1 MSDAPSSLDMINKL
15 NMAEI
20 ATKCPEIAFYIE
32 VLFPLLAQHVVR
44 WWAWGDAGI
53 AAIEVVGMI
62 GSESFVAHIFV
73 THGSATPDG
82 QFIKVR
88 AVMQDGGDP
97 PAAQK
102 WLAETLQRA
111 NREVQQRPISAC
123 SPATKGTVW
132 Q

>member
-73 THGSATPDG
+73 TRGSSTPEGQLISVRTVMPDG
-82 QFIKVR
+82 
-88 AVMQDGGDP
+88 
-97 PAAQK
+97 AAARK
-102 WLAETLQRA
+102 WLAETLERA
-111 NREVQQRPISAC
+111 NRGVQSRPTTRRNQGNEVLQ
-123 SPATKGTVW
+123 
-132 Q
+132 